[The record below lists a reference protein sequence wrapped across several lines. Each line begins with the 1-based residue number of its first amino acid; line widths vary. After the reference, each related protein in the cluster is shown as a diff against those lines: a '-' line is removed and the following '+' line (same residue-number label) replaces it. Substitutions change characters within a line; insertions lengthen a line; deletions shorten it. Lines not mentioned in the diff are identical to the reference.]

1 VTHDLADKMHDG
13 ALVFV
18 GSSISLTGTHGIN
31 PQVSYVKP
39 SDNSNSIPE
48 GLRQLDPSN
57 DVEGLVKDFLSSL

>member
-1 VTHDLADKMHDG
+1 MHDG

-18 GSSISLTGTHGIN
+18 GSSISLTGTQGIN

-39 SDNSNSIPE
+39 SDNSNSILE
-48 GLRQLDPSN
+48 GLRQLGPSN